1 MFEFL
6 FIQNVIDWIFS
17 VCSFIIVCITL
28 MNIYFCVFTHLF
40 FNRFSFI
47 TLFAVPGAILL
58 LTSQN
63 IGFFCSAGIAVK
75 QDLFCSLNPQ
85 SENPGYNKAHRT
97 HKVFPWLCWYW
108 DCLPQEHNNLGRQS
122 VDLNPNIVLQHKIC
136 IYVTLTYP
144 YSLMI

>member
-1 MFEFL
+1 MFELL
-6 FIQNVIDWIFS
+6 FIQNLIDWMFS
-17 VCSFIIVCITL
+17 ICSLFNVCITL

-58 LTSQN
+58 LN
-63 IGFFCSAGIAVK
+63 RIFFSAGIAVK

-85 SENPGYNKAHRT
+85 SENPGYNKAHNT
-97 HKVFPWLCWYW
+97 HKLFHWLCWYS
-108 DCLPQEHNNLGRQS
+108 DCLPQEHINLGSQS
-122 VDLNPNIVLQHKIC
+122 VDLNPNIVVQHKIC